1 MPDIKKSSCQSRQPL
16 LLGRSL
22 SSMKDDVQ
30 STAFRIQQLLADSSM
45 LAGQLATL
53 KTLLMMN
60 DRVELSLQLLLEP
73 SPGELSVNEKILNG
87 DLSGA
92 YHR

>member
-1 MPDIKKSSCQSRQPL
+1 MTDICNDSFQKVC
-16 LLGRSL
+16 
-22 SSMKDDVQ
+22 
-30 STAFRIQQLLADSSM
+30 FCRIQQLLADSSM